1 MTFAPGTQKRL
12 LIIGALAFG
21 TFAIATFGV
30 QRFGE
35 SQETLSIVGGII
47 GYGFL
52 VLAAI
57 VLVRG
62 WRNRSAGD
70 RSAIASFLAEHPAV
84 VDAVGSPVTLGRP
97 GGDVL
102 GRSDGQATIVV
113 PLSGPAGSGLAE
125 LVMARLGKEWEIL
138 GGTLE
143 AHGEEVPLTSG
154 VRSDAP

>member
-1 MTFAPGTQKRL
+1 MTFAPGTQRRL

-21 TFAIATFGV
+21 TFAIATFAV
-30 QRFGE
+30 QRSGQ

-52 VLAAI
+52 VLAAV

-70 RSAIASFLAEHPAV
+70 RTAISAFLAEHPAV
-84 VDAVGSPVTLGRP
+84 VDAVGSPITLGRP
-97 GGDVL
+97 GGDAL
-102 GRSDGQATIVV
+102 GRSDGQATIIV
-113 PLSGPAGSGLAE
+113 PVSGPAGSGMAE
-125 LVMARLGKEWEIL
+125 IVMARLGREWEIL

-143 AHGEEVPLTSG
+143 AHGEQVPLSLG